1 MFAPLADHRSRAL
14 AAVVTV
20 FVAFSLV
27 LSGCPLDFGDLEEPE
42 IIDVTVIPS
51 EICEAETDEQDEH
64 FTIDIT
70 IANFEDEVEDATAF
84 LGEEEREAPVDH
96 MEVVDD
102 NVISLQEIRFSWL
115 AGRDADID
123 DGDME
128 VHDVGVEVSSSTES
142 ALAFRVATITIHDD
156 DSENCPRDT
165 EE

>member
-1 MFAPLADHRSRAL
+1 MFAPLAVHRSRAL

-20 FVAFSLV
+20 FIAFSLV

-42 IIDVTVIPS
+42 IIDVTIIPS
-51 EICEAETDEQDEH
+51 EICEAETGEQDKH

-70 IANFEDEVEDATAF
+70 IANFDDEVEDARAF
-84 LGEEEREAPVDH
+84 LGEEDREAPVDH

-115 AGRDADID
+115 SGRSAD
-123 DGDME
+123 

-156 DSENCPRDT
+156 DSDNCPRDT
-165 EE
+165 GE